1 VRDYIFVR
9 CSDDS
14 DDDEGKAKL
23 SEIVRVEKVYFND

>member
-23 SEIVRVEKVYFND
+23 LKIVRVEKVYFND